1 MSEDVRCYI
10 CKRNIHDVVELFGIK
25 FQLAREKMKE
35 MTHHKFIAAADLD
48 KNGEKLYEFRHWD
61 DLYSYKSQLSPRVR
75 KWYDSMEESGGRD
88 DEGITVYAYKNIDV
102 NSRYWVADY
111 VRNGGILLDD
121 SEVQKVRVDYD
132 FHLCPVCQ
140 SLYARA
146 SSLL

>member
-35 MTHHKFIAAADLD
+35 MTAHKFSAAVDLD
-48 KNGEKLYEFRHWD
+48 RRGERIYEFIHWD
-61 DLYSYKSQLSPRVR
+61 ELFNFKSQLSPRIR
-75 KWYDSMEESGGRD
+75 KWYDSMDESGGRQ
-88 DEGITVYAYKNIDV
+88 DEGIIVYSYKHSI
-102 NSRYWVADY
+102 SHSGSWVARY
-111 VRNGGILLDD
+111 MENGGILLDD
-121 SEVQKVRVDYD
+121 SEVEKVRVDYD

-146 SSLL
+146 G